1 MEVRVA
7 KLGEE
12 VKTVTVVEEAT
23 VKSALEKAGYEPREK
38 DVLMVNGEE
47 AGPET
52 EIHENDIVTLVPKV
66 KGGK

>member
-1 MEVRVA
+1 MEIRVA

-12 VKTVTVVEEAT
+12 VKTVTIEEAT
-23 VKSALEKAGYEPREK
+23 AKAALDSAGYKPREG

-47 AGPET
+47 ANPET
-52 EIHENDIVTLVPKV
+52 PVSENDIVTLVPKV